1 MQTAED
7 GLRAAALLAEE
18 SFDAVLTDVAM
29 PKMSG
34 IELLRVARERDLEIP
49 VLLMTGAPDVSS
61 AIDAVKHG
69 ACEYIIKPFEGPK
82 LLQLVRR
89 AVDLSRLARAKR
101 EAMRELGS
109 TRPEAGD
116 RAGLEVTLIR
126 AIETLWMAY
135 QPIVDFPSRTVLG
148 YEALL
153 RRRGARAA
161 EPRRRH
167 RGGDEPRAP
176 PRRRPRSACDRRRAD
191 ERIGAETLLF
201 VNLHARDLEDPTLT
215 DPSSPLAAMASRV
228 IFEITERASLEGVR
242 EAKERVAHLRQMGFR
257 IAIDDLGAGY
267 AGLTSFAMLEPE
279 FVKLDMSIIRDVH
292 SSRMK
297 QKLVGSMTALC
308 NDMGITVIAEG
319 IETIAERDCLLGLGC
334 RLLQGY
340 LIARPGK
347 AFPTARGSDA
357 RRARD
362 ARAARDD
369 RVQRPLERR
378 RVRRGA
384 HDGQRSRGAEHVRD
398 ARHAGRFGAAYRRG
412 GARVPRAGRR
422 GAQKALDPARSRGV
436 GQREFHHRRHRGH
449 RRRRR
454 IGDVRRT

>member
-1 MQTAED
+1 MLSREGASAAGAERAPSRVLLADDDPELRRAIARTLERGGFTVQTAED

-34 IELLRVARERDLEIP
+34 IDLLRVARERDLEIP

-135 QPIVDFPSRTVLG
+135 QPIVDFPARTVFG

-153 RRRGARAA
+153 RSA
-161 EPRRRH
+161 EPALPNPGAVIEAATNLGRLH
-167 RGGDEPRAP
+167 DVGRAV
-176 PRRRPRSACDRRRAD
+176 RAIAGAPMS
-191 ERIGAETLLF
+191 RIAAETLLF

-215 DPSSPLAAMASRV
+215 DPSSPLAAMAPRV
-228 IFEITERASLEGVR
+228 IFEITERSSLEGVR

-257 IAIDDLGAGY
+257 VAIDDLGAGY

-279 FVKLDMSIIRDVH
+279 FVKLDMSIVRDVH
-292 SSRMK
+292 SSPVK

-347 AFPTARGSDA
+347 AFPDCAW
-357 RRARD
+357 
-362 ARAARDD
+362 
-369 RVQRPLERR
+369 
-378 RVRRGA
+378 
-384 HDGQRSRGAEHVRD
+384 
-398 ARHAGRFGAAYRRG
+398 
-412 GARVPRAGRR
+412 
-422 GAQKALDPARSRGV
+422 
-436 GQREFHHRRHRGH
+436 
-449 RRRRR
+449 
-454 IGDVRRT
+454 